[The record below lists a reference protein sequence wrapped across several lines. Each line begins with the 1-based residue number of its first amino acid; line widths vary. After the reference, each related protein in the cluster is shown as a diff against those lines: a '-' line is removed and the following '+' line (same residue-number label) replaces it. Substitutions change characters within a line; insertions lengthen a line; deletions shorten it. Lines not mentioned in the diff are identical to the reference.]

1 MILRP
6 PRSTR
11 TATLSPHTT
20 LFRSRYEILSDW
32 TENARVLD
40 PKEVNWAAVAAGR
53 RDLRIRQLPGAHNAM
68 GDVKFMF
75 PNDRGIFLHDTP
87 DRALFKDDERR
98 FSSGCVRL
106 EGAGRL
112 GKWLFGQPIRT
123 KSRSEEHT
131 SELQSLM
138 RISYAVFCLKKKKT
152 HEYTSTHTMIITD

>member
-1 MILRP
+1 
-6 PRSTR
+6 
-11 TATLSPHTT
+11 
-20 LFRSRYEILSDW
+20 
-32 TENARVLD
+32 
-40 PKEVNWAAVAAGR
+40 
-53 RDLRIRQLPGAHNAM
+53 M

-106 EGAGRL
+106 EDAGRL

-123 KSRSEEHT
+123 KSDAPEQWLKVPEPVPIYITYLTAAPAENGIAFREDAYRSEEHT

-138 RISYAVFCLKKKKT
+138 RISYAVFCFTKKN
-152 HEYTSTHTMIITD
+152 